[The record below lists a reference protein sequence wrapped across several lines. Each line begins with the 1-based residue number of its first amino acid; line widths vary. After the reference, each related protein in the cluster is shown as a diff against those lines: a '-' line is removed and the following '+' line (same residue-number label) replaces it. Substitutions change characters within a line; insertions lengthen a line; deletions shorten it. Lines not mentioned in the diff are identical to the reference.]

1 MSGGQQQR
9 AAIARAIVNEPKII
23 VADEPTGNLDVKNAD
38 IVMKI
43 LERIHKSG
51 TTVIMATHDIKIV
64 NKYKHRTLKIESGG
78 IKGENKQGGYIYE

>member
-1 MSGGQQQR
+1 
-9 AAIARAIVNEPKII
+9 
-23 VADEPTGNLDVKNAD
+23 
-38 IVMKI
+38 MKI